1 MTVIAPYPA
10 FYGLLFPLFLPQDT
24 INALSDFLGFF
35 YFLFQCKIP
44 LIKRFPLGGQLGVFF
59 FPCLFYSYIVFSDR
73 CTLKDITLT
82 SGRHH
87 VINRYNILPAVQQNI
102 AKTGTRLSPGKIDAL
117 FEKLYPLTQIDGAEK
132 AAHIRN
138 IQQGTKNGYS
148 QTVSNARTTP
158 DIREK
163 ICPRCGGKLVMRTA
177 NKGER
182 QGKKFFGCS
191 HYPKCRYIENLP
203 DE

>member
-1 MTVIAPYPA
+1 MKWLRT
-10 FYGLLFPLFLPQDT
+10 FLADQTLP
-24 INALSDFLGFF
+24 
-35 YFLFQCKIP
+35 
-44 LIKRFPLGGQLGVFF
+44 
-59 FPCLFYSYIVFSDR
+59 FYSYIVFSDR

-82 SGRHH
+82 SGKHH

-102 AKTGTRLSPGKIDAL
+102 AKTDTRLSPGKIDAL

-148 QTVSNARTTP
+148 QTVSNARTTS

-191 HYPKCRYIENLP
+191 NYPKCRYAENLP